1 MNPDLYDIRGEWTS
15 PETEIEITLGGE
27 DFLVIGVV
35 KEETRLVIDATRPSG
50 IRTVRMVYL
59 DEVHVYPAMGDTFYY
74 SDDALTGKA
83 LKAWKSAHSAKVA
96 ERIYSANEADE

>member
-1 MNPDLYDIRGEWTS
+1 MNPDLYISGEWTS

-35 KEETRLVIDATRPSG
+35 KEETRPSG

-59 DEVHVYPAMGDTFYY
+59 DEVHVYPAMGDTY
-74 SDDALTGKA
+74 SDDALTGEA
-83 LKAWKSAHSAKVA
+83 LEAWKSAHGAEVA

>member
-1 MNPDLYDIRGEWTS
+1 MNPDLYDISGEWTS

-59 DEVHVYPAMGDTFYY
+59 DEVHVYPAMGDTY
-74 SDDALTGKA
+74 SDDALTGEA
-83 LKAWKSAHSAKVA
+83 LEAWKSAHGANVA